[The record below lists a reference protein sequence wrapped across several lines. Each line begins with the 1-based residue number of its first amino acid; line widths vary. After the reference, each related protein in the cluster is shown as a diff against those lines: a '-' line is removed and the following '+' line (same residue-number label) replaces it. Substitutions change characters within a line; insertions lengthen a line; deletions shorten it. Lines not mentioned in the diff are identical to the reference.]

1 MARQLHEKKVRGL
14 GKEEYIVRHCDVLI
28 IGGGIIGCSIAY
40 YTSKYGR
47 DVTIIEK
54 GEFVSGTSSRCDG
67 NILAIDKDPGFDS
80 QMSLVSQKLVT
91 DLSEELEHSFEYRA
105 PGSILVCE
113 SDEEMEAAQQWV
125 NRQKEAGLPFRML
138 DRQDIREE
146 SPFFADDLLGGL
158 ECATD
163 STVNPYLL
171 AFSLV
176 SEAQKFGAKAFK
188 QTVVKSMEIETDGSF
203 VVETTNGTFT
213 AQQVVNAAGVWAP
226 KIGQMLNI
234 NIPIEPR
241 KGHIIVASRQQHVG
255 CRKVMEF
262 GYLISKFGGK
272 RKVDALTEKY
282 GVALVFEP
290 TESQNFLIGSSR
302 EFVGFHT
309 RINNEVIKCIANRAI
324 RFYPKMADMM
334 VIRSYAGL
342 RPWTEDHLPIISRVE
357 HIPNYFIAA
366 GHEGDG
372 ISLAAVTGK
381 VIEELLNEKETIIPI
396 EPLRLSRFTERVL
409 NG

>member
-1 MARQLHEKKVRGL
+1 M
-14 GKEEYIVRHCDVLI
+14 RHCDVLI

-125 NRQKEAGLPFRML
+125 NRQKDAGLPFRML

-171 AFSLV
+171 AFSLLAE
-176 SEAQKFGAKAFK
+176 SKKMGAKAINH
-188 QTVVKSMEIETDGSF
+188 TEVKEMKRDIDSSF
-203 VVETTNGTFT
+203 IVETTNGMFT
-213 AQQVVNAAGVWAP
+213 AKQVVNAAGVWAP
-226 KIGQMLNI
+226 KIGQMLDV

-272 RKVDALTEKY
+272 RKVDAVTEKY

-342 RPWTEDHLPIISRVE
+342 RPWTEDHLPIISRVD
-357 HIPNYFIAA
+357 HIPNYYIAA

>member
-1 MARQLHEKKVRGL
+1 M
-14 GKEEYIVRHCDVLI
+14 RHCDVLI

-125 NRQKEAGLPFRML
+125 NRQKEVGLPFRML

-171 AFSLV
+171 AFSLL

-188 QTVVKSMEIETDGSF
+188 QTEVKSMKIETNGSF

-213 AQQVVNAAGVWAP
+213 AKQVVNAAGVWAP

>member
-1 MARQLHEKKVRGL
+1 M
-14 GKEEYIVRHCDVLI
+14 RHCDVLI

-40 YTSKYGR
+40 YTSKYGI

-91 DLSEELEHSFEYRA
+91 ELSEELEHSFEYRA

-113 SDEEMEAAQQWV
+113 SDEEMEAAKQWV
-125 NRQKEAGLPFRML
+125 NRQKEVGLPFRML
-138 DRQDIREE
+138 DRQDIRAE

-171 AFSLV
+171 AFSLLA
-176 SEAQKFGAKAFK
+176 EAKKFGAKAFNH
-188 QTVVKSMEIETDGSF
+188 TEVKEMKREIDGSF
-203 VVETTNGTFT
+203 IVETTNGTFS
-213 AQQVVNAAGVWAP
+213 AKRVVNAAGVWAP
-226 KIGQMLNI
+226 KIGQMLDLH
-234 NIPIEPR
+234 IPIKPR

-255 CRKVMEF
+255 SRKVMEF

-342 RPWTEDHLPIISRVE
+342 RPWTEDHLPIISRVD

>member
-1 MARQLHEKKVRGL
+1 M
-14 GKEEYIVRHCDVLI
+14 RHCDVLI

-91 DLSEELEHSFEYRA
+91 GLSEELEHSFEYRA

-125 NRQKEAGLPFRML
+125 NRQKEVGLPFRML
-138 DRQDIREE
+138 DRQDIRAE

-171 AFSLV
+171 AFSLLV
-176 SEAQKFGAKAFK
+176 ESKKYGTKAFNH
-188 QTVVKSMEIETDGSF
+188 TEVKEMKRDIDGSF
-203 VVETTNGTFT
+203 IVETTNGTFT
-213 AQQVVNAAGVWAP
+213 AKQVVNAAGVWAP
-226 KIGQMLNI
+226 KIGQMLDV

>member
-1 MARQLHEKKVRGL
+1 M
-14 GKEEYIVRHCDVLI
+14 RHCDVLI

-91 DLSEELEHSFEYRA
+91 NLSEELEHSFEYRA

-125 NRQKEAGLPFRML
+125 NRQKDAGLPFRML

-171 AFSLV
+171 AFSLLAE
-176 SEAQKFGAKAFK
+176 SKKMGAKAINH
-188 QTVVKSMEIETDGSF
+188 TEVKEMKRDIDGSF
-203 VVETTNGTFT
+203 IVETTNGTFT
-213 AQQVVNAAGVWAP
+213 AKQIVNAAGVWAP
-226 KIGQMLNI
+226 KIGQMLDV

-342 RPWTEDHLPIISRVE
+342 RPWTEDHLPIISRVD
-357 HIPNYFIAA
+357 HIPNYYIAA

>member
-1 MARQLHEKKVRGL
+1 M
-14 GKEEYIVRHCDVLI
+14 RHCDVLI

-40 YTSKYGR
+40 YISKYGR

-91 DLSEELEHSFEYRA
+91 ELSEELEHSFEYRA

-125 NRQKEAGLPFRML
+125 DRQKEAGLPFRML
-138 DRQDIREE
+138 DRQDIRAE

-171 AFSLV
+171 AFSLLA
-176 SEAQKFGAKAFK
+176 EAKKFGTKAYNH
-188 QTVVKSMEIETDGSF
+188 TEVKEMKKEEDGSF
-203 VVETTNGTFT
+203 IVDTTNGTYT
-213 AQQVVNAAGVWAP
+213 AKQVVNAAGVWAP
-226 KIGQMLNI
+226 KIGKMLDV

-272 RKVDALTEKY
+272 RQVDDLTEKY

-381 VIEELLNEKETIIPI
+381 VVEELLNEKETIIPI

>member
-1 MARQLHEKKVRGL
+1 MARQLHKKKVRGL

-125 NRQKEAGLPFRML
+125 NRQQEAGLPFRML

-171 AFSLV
+171 AFSLL

-188 QTVVKSMEIETDGSF
+188 QTEVKSMEIETDGSF

-213 AQQVVNAAGVWAP
+213 AKQVVNAAGVWAP

>member
-1 MARQLHEKKVRGL
+1 M
-14 GKEEYIVRHCDVLI
+14 RHCDVLI

-80 QMSLVSQKLVT
+80 QMSLVSQKLVA

-125 NRQKEAGLPFRML
+125 KRQKEAGLPFRML

-163 STVNPYLL
+163 STVNPYFL
-171 AFSLV
+171 AFSLL
-176 SEAQKFGAKAFK
+176 SEAQKFGTKAFK
-188 QTVVKSMEIETDGSF
+188 QTEVKSMNIETNGSF

-213 AQQVVNAAGVWAP
+213 AKQVVNAAGVWAP

>member
-1 MARQLHEKKVRGL
+1 M
-14 GKEEYIVRHCDVLI
+14 RHCEVLV

-91 DLSEELEHSFEYRA
+91 ELSEELEHSFEYRA

-171 AFSLV
+171 AFSLLA
-176 SEAQKFGAKAFK
+176 EAKKFGVKAFNH
-188 QTVVKSMEIETDGSF
+188 TEVKEMKRDIDSSF
-203 VVETTNGTFT
+203 IVETTNGTFT
-213 AQQVVNAAGVWAP
+213 AKQVVNAAGVWAP
-226 KIGQMLNI
+226 KIGQMLDV

-255 CRKVMEF
+255 SRKVMEF

>member
-1 MARQLHEKKVRGL
+1 
-14 GKEEYIVRHCDVLI
+14 LI

-188 QTVVKSMEIETDGSF
+188 QTEVKSMEIETDGSF

>member
-1 MARQLHEKKVRGL
+1 M
-14 GKEEYIVRHCDVLI
+14 RHCDVLI

-125 NRQKEAGLPFRML
+125 NRQKEVGLPFRML

-171 AFSLV
+171 AFSLL

-188 QTVVKSMEIETDGSF
+188 QTEVKSMKIETNGSF

-213 AQQVVNAAGVWAP
+213 AKQVVNAAGVWAP

-334 VIRSYAGL
+334 VIRSYGGL

>member
-1 MARQLHEKKVRGL
+1 M
-14 GKEEYIVRHCDVLI
+14 RHCDVLI

-91 DLSEELEHSFEYRA
+91 ELSEELEHSFEYRA

-125 NRQKEAGLPFRML
+125 NRQKEVGLPFRML
-138 DRQDIREE
+138 DRKDIREE

-171 AFSLV
+171 AFSLLAE
-176 SEAQKFGAKAFK
+176 SKKFGAKVFNH
-188 QTVVKSMEIETDGSF
+188 TEVKEMKRDIDGSF
-203 VVETTNGTFT
+203 IVETTNGTFT
-213 AQQVVNAAGVWAP
+213 AKQVVNAAGVWAP
-226 KIGQMLNI
+226 KIGQMLDVT
-234 NIPIEPR
+234 IPIEPR

>member
-1 MARQLHEKKVRGL
+1 M
-14 GKEEYIVRHCDVLI
+14 RHCDVLI

-125 NRQKEAGLPFRML
+125 DRQKEAGLPFRML

-171 AFSLV
+171 AFSLL

-188 QTVVKSMEIETDGSF
+188 QTEVKSMNIETNGSF

-213 AQQVVNAAGVWAP
+213 AKQVVNAAGVWAP
-226 KIGQMLNI
+226 KIGQMLNV